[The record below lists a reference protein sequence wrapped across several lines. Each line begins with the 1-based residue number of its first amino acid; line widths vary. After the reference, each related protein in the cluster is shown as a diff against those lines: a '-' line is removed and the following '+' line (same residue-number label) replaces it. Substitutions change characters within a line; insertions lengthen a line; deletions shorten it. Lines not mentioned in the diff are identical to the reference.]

1 VNLLNSQKKE
11 IKLLKEQLAVLKEER
26 ESFKQWEA
34 DLNILKNE
42 LNELK
47 GKQKINKAQIP
58 LDKSLIET
66 IKMEYEQK
74 FTQLEASINALRKSV
89 LQKQENNQNNLFQN
103 ELRDINISKKKDNQ
117 NEPFKIEINKKQPV
131 ENMTITGRQEVNVP
145 AKQKDGVAR
154 KDSNVVAEGARNMN
168 IKSQADNVQANKGN
182 LHEKPDIFGNVIKED
197 SASVTN
203 EKVKSEEKQQNDA
216 IIQTDNMPDAT
227 PKGKPK
233 KKKNKNAKTNIVVNS
248 EPKLT
253 DFDINTNGIAGAK
266 NLNKDNMIFS
276 TNIQKEKRHEGRV
289 ENEKEVESM
298 LDHDAEL
305 NKLQDS
311 IMKNNKKYA

>member
-1 VNLLNSQKKE
+1 
-11 IKLLKEQLAVLKEER
+11 
-26 ESFKQWEA
+26 
-34 DLNILKNE
+34 LKNE

-47 GKQKINKAQIP
+47 GKQKTNKAQIP

-74 FTQLEASINALRKSV
+74 FTQLEASINALRRSV
-89 LQKQENNQNNLFQN
+89 LQKQENNQNNLPQN
-103 ELRDINISKKKDNQ
+103 ELRDINIPKENDNQNNLFQNELSDINISKKNDNQ

-131 ENMTITGRQEVNVP
+131 ENMTITESQEVNVP
-145 AKQKDGVAR
+145 AKQKDGVKL
-154 KDSNVVAEGARNMN
+154 KDSNGVAEGARNMN

-182 LHEKPDIFGNVIKED
+182 LHEKPDIFNNVIEEE
-197 SASVTN
+197 SATVTN

-216 IIQTDNMPDAT
+216 IIQTDNMPDAA
-227 PKGKPK
+227 PKGKSK

-253 DFDINTNGIAGAK
+253 DFDINANGIADAN
-266 NLNKDNMIFS
+266 NLNNDNMIFS

-311 IMKNNKKYA
+311 IMKKNKKYAESLKIGNL